1 MTTKLIVI
9 FSTIW
14 IAPLMCWMLIN
25 ETRFKKNIVLGV
37 TLPQEAHEDPDVLTV
52 LDRFKKTEILITVAL
67 CGSLLVCLLPQLDRW
82 MMTVWM
88 IWIDLCIFL
97 PYIPYIKAHRRLMDI
112 KAEKGWKKESRKIYV
127 DTRAIGNER
136 WISPVFFALPVLI
149 SALPFL
155 FDRSS
160 WPIYLINTVCC
171 ILLWF
176 GYRYLYRNKAEMV
189 DENTELTI
197 ALTRIRRYNW
207 GKVWLLISWMMAA
220 VSLIFLFGRQNGTL
234 LIVLMTVLTVAVCVF
249 ALRIEMRMRKMQ
261 EKLTESS
268 GAGAY
273 IDDDD
278 KWLGGFLYYNPD
290 DHNAIINSRIGL
302 NSTVNLASGFGK
314 FMIVATVLL
323 LLGMPFLGIAL
334 DQMSYQPISLKAEGN
349 VLKAEAGWTDYEIDL
364 ESADSIELLEKL
376 PKGLSRYWGTGTNKL
391 LKGDFTADDYYRIKV
406 MLDPTNG
413 PWLLIHNAD
422 GYFLLG
428 SREAGEI
435 TKLYQELTQ

>member
-1 MTTKLIVI
+1 MTSVP
-9 FSTIW
+9 W
-14 IAPLMCWMLIN
+14 
-25 ETRFKKNIVLGV
+25 E
-37 TLPQEAHEDPDVLTV
+37 H
-52 LDRFKKTEILITVAL
+52 
-67 CGSLLVCLLPQLDRW
+67 RW

-155 FDRSS
+155 FDHSS

-207 GKVWLLISWMMAA
+207 GKVWLLISWMMAS
-220 VSLIFLFGRQNGTL
+220 VSLIYFVGRQNGTL
-234 LIVLMTVLTVAVCVF
+234 FIVLMSALSVAICFF

-261 EKLTESS
+261 EKLTASS

-302 NSTVNLASGFGK
+302 NSTVNLASGLGK
-314 FMIVATVLL
+314 FMIVISVLL
-323 LLGMPFLGIAL
+323 LLGLPFMGMGL
-334 DQMSYQPISLKAEGN
+334 DQMNYQPISLKTEGN

-376 PKGLSRYWGTGTNKL
+376 PKGLSRYWAPG
-391 LKGDFTADDYYRIKV
+391 
-406 MLDPTNG
+406 PTSCSKAISQ
-413 PWLLIHNAD
+413 PMTIT
-422 GYFLLG
+422 G
-428 SREAGEI
+428 SRSCWIRRTVPGC
-435 TKLYQELTQ
+435 

>member
-302 NSTVNLASGFGK
+302 
-314 FMIVATVLL
+314 
-323 LLGMPFLGIAL
+323 
-334 DQMSYQPISLKAEGN
+334 
-349 VLKAEAGWTDYEIDL
+349 
-364 ESADSIELLEKL
+364 
-376 PKGLSRYWGTGTNKL
+376 
-391 LKGDFTADDYYRIKV
+391 
-406 MLDPTNG
+406 
-413 PWLLIHNAD
+413 
-422 GYFLLG
+422 
-428 SREAGEI
+428 
-435 TKLYQELTQ
+435 